1 MYGSG
6 LAQSSTEM
14 LYTVDSDVSTM
25 MAVPASA
32 PKMVNESKDLISHP
46 DGVFQE
52 RKVIQ
57 YAIPA
62 SQQGNVLDLITA
74 SF

>member
-1 MYGSG
+1 
-6 LAQSSTEM
+6 M

-25 MAVPASA
+25 MAAPASA
-32 PKMVNESKDLISHP
+32 SKIADESKDLISHP